1 MTSPP
6 HLARLSVG
14 EPYLL
19 EHRAFWAHCDAGEL
33 RFQHCTDCGTW
44 RHPPGPSCPACHSLR
59 SSWQLAPEGPQLF
72 SYSVVHHPVAPVL
85 ADAVPYN
92 VAIVAFPV
100 AGTLRLVSTV
110 VDVAPEDLRI
120 GMPLELAW
128 ARSGD
133 DRMLPV
139 FRRQAPPV

>member
-1 MTSPP
+1 MSS
-6 HLARLSVG
+6 HLARLVVG

-19 EHRAFWAHCDAGEL
+19 EHRAFWAHCDAREL
-33 RFQHCTDCGTW
+33 RFQRCLECRTW
-44 RHPPGPSCPACHSLR
+44 RHPPGPSCPACHSPR
-59 SSWQLAPEGPQLF
+59 SAWELAPEAPELF
-72 SYSVVHHPVAPVL
+72 SYTVVHHPVAPVL
-85 ADAVPYN
+85 EDAVPYN

-110 VDVAPEDLRI
+110 IDVPPEGLRI

-128 ARSGD
+128 ARSRD

-139 FRRQAPPV
+139 FRQRATP